1 MPAASPA
8 GIRRTTR
15 STSLRPARWS
25 RRPSR
30 RAATSTRGVSSRASS
45 SSRARIV
52 SIVTCVAPRPTSRPS
67 SAATRRGCRWCRC
80 STATRTR
87 SRSSAR
93 RSACP
98 SSRWAWTTSASRV
111 RAPPSIITTV
121 STPPRSPGPRRSSW
135 AADARAAR
143 RAVPG
148 VRRHGMIRARMST
161 LTESR
166 KRELRRDLEAI
177 LGAGAVLSDP
187 DELLVYES
195 DGLTLFRALADFVV
209 FPTSAE
215 HVSAIGKLANR
226 EGLPFVA
233 RGAGTG
239 LSGGCLPAE
248 GGIVISLMRMSR
260 VLEVDYDNQFAVV
273 EPGLVNL
280 HLSWKVGPRGYYYAP
295 DPSSQQACTVGGNI
309 ANNSGGP
316 HTLKYGV
323 TVNHVLGLEVVLPDG
338 EVMWLGGKTR
348 EAQGYDMAGLFVGSE
363 GTFGIA
369 TKIIVRILR
378 QSQAVKTV
386 LAVFNTI
393 EEASEAVSAVI
404 ARGLIPAAMEMIDQT
419 TIGAVE
425 DAFGCGY
432 PRDAAAALLIEL
444 DGLQHGMDAQ
454 AERVMAACRD
464 CGARD
469 VRVARDEAER
479 QLLWKGRKSAFGAY
493 GRISPAYMVMDGV
506 IPRTRL
512 PEVLR
517 RVNEIVG
524 AHELRVGNVFHAGDG
539 NLHPNLLYDPRRPG
553 EVARV
558 VTAGG
563 EILKV
568 CADVGGSISGEHGIG
583 LEKMDYM
590 SLIFTEA
597 DLGFMRA
604 LREAFNPR
612 GLCN

>member
-1 MPAASPA
+1 MAD
-8 GIRRTTR
+8 
-15 STSLRPARWS
+15 LD
-25 RRPSR
+25 
-30 RAATSTRGVSSRASS
+30 
-45 SSRARIV
+45 
-52 SIVTCVAPRPTSRPS
+52 
-67 SAATRRGCRWCRC
+67 
-80 STATRTR
+80 
-87 SRSSAR
+87 SAR
-93 RSACP
+93 K
-98 SSRWAWTTSASRV
+98 
-111 RAPPSIITTV
+111 RAL
-121 STPPRSPGPRRSSW
+121 R
-135 AADARAAR
+135 
-143 RAVPG
+143 
-148 VRRHGMIRARMST
+148 
-161 LTESR
+161 
-166 KRELRRDLEAI
+166 RELESL
-177 LGAGAVLSDP
+177 LGKGAVLSEP
-187 DELLVYES
+187 EELLVYES
-195 DGLTLFRALADFVV
+195 DGLVLFRALADFVV
-209 FPTSAE
+209 FPTSTE
-215 HVSAIGKLANR
+215 QVSEIVKLANR
-226 EGLPFVA
+226 EGMPFVA

-248 GGIVISLMRMSR
+248 GGLVISLMRMNR
-260 VLEVDYDNQFAVV
+260 VLEVDYDNHIAVV

-280 HLSWKVGPRGYYYAP
+280 HLSWAVGPKGFYYAP

-348 EAQGYDMAGLFVGSE
+348 ESQGYDMAGLFVGSE

-369 TKIIVRILR
+369 TKIVVRILK

-386 LAVFNTI
+386 LAVFDSI
-393 EEASEAVSAVI
+393 EQASEAVSAVI
-404 ARGLIPAAMEMIDQT
+404 AKGLIPAAMEMIDQV

-444 DGLQHGMDAQ
+444 DGLSLGMDAQ

-517 RVNEIVG
+517 RVNEIAA
-524 AHELRVGNVFHAGDG
+524 AHGLRVGNVFHAGDG
-539 NLHPNLLYDPRRPG
+539 NLHPNILYDPRNPG
-553 EVARV
+553 EEARV
-558 VTAGG
+558 VEAGG

-597 DLGFMRA
+597 DLDFMRR

-612 GLCN
+612 NLCNPGKIFPSRKACGESGPAYRPHPIEEKGLAQRF

>member
-1 MPAASPA
+1 MA
-8 GIRRTTR
+8 GE
-15 STSLRPARWS
+15 LDPARKK
-25 RRPSR
+25 
-30 RAATSTRGVSSRASS
+30 
-45 SSRARIV
+45 
-52 SIVTCVAPRPTSRPS
+52 
-67 SAATRRGCRWCRC
+67 
-80 STATRTR
+80 
-87 SRSSAR
+87 
-93 RSACP
+93 
-98 SSRWAWTTSASRV
+98 
-111 RAPPSIITTV
+111 
-121 STPPRSPGPRRSSW
+121 
-135 AADARAAR
+135 
-143 RAVPG
+143 
-148 VRRHGMIRARMST
+148 T
-161 LTESR
+161 LR
-166 KRELRRDLEAI
+166 RELEEL
-177 LGAGAVLSDP
+177 LGKGAVLSEP

-209 FPTSAE
+209 FPTSASQ
-215 HVSAIGKLANR
+215 VSAVVKLANR
-226 EGLPFVA
+226 ESLPFVA

-248 GGIVISLMRMSR
+248 GGLVISLMRMNR
-260 VLEVDYDNQFAVV
+260 VLEVDYDNQVAVV

-280 HLSWKVGPRGYYYAP
+280 HLSWAVGPKGFYYAP

-338 EVMWLGGKTR
+338 EIMWLGGRTR
-348 EAQGYDMAGLFVGSE
+348 ESQGYDMAGLFVGSE

-378 QSQAVKTV
+378 QPQAVKTV
-386 LAVFNTI
+386 LAVFDRI
-393 EEASEAVSAVI
+393 EQASEAVSAVI

-419 TIGAVE
+419 TIEAVE

-444 DGLQHGMDAQ
+444 DGLQHGMEVQ

-464 CGARD
+464 CGARE
-469 VRVARDEAER
+469 VRAARDEAER

-512 PEVLR
+512 PQVLT
-517 RVNEIVG
+517 RVNEIAA
-524 AHELRVGNVFHAGDG
+524 AHGLRVGNVFHAGDG
-539 NLHPNLLYDPRRPG
+539 NLHPNILYDPRIPG
-553 EVARV
+553 EEARV
-558 VTAGG
+558 VEAGG

-568 CADVGGSISGEHGIG
+568 CAEVGGSISGEHGIG
-583 LEKMDYM
+583 LEKIDYM
-590 SLIFTEA
+590 PLIFSEA
-597 DLGFMRA
+597 DLAFMRQ

-612 GLCN
+612 GLCNPGKIFPSRKACGEGGIAYRPHPLEEKGLAQRF